1 MSIPHENVD
10 VIVIGGGINGTGVAR
25 DCALRGLK
33 TLLIE
38 KKDLCGGTSGASS
51 GMIHGGLRYLL
62 YDTQTTYLS
71 SLDSGYI
78 QNIAPFLMFR
88 IPFLYLLKKGCGP
101 NIELLETFFEVYDR
115 YAKLK
120 RGKPHTRLTQN
131 EVSEVEPG
139 LSFDGR
145 GAITFDE
152 WGVDPYRLCVLNM
165 KDAVWHGAKV
175 MLHSEVLDFIYEP
188 GKRKVIGVQVK
199 ANDHKRQNIYG
210 KIVLNLSGPW
220 IPKLCQKAGISLKLR
235 PGKGIHLVFD
245 RRISNIGFI
254 TETIDKRSVFLMPY
268 QNTSII
274 GTTDDD
280 FYGDP
285 DQLDVTQD
293 EVSYLMEAIEHVFPR
308 IRDHRVIST
317 YAGIRPTLYEW
328 GKVEDELSREHK
340 IFDHEK
346 DGVPGFITMA
356 GGKLA
361 SYRLMSEELTDLVC
375 KKLGVIQKCS
385 THEKQLPGS
394 QKIFAAKELMDLAQ
408 KHQIS
413 AYALSR
419 MHYRHGSKI
428 EEILAMIKENP
439 SWKRTVCASEPVMEA
454 EVRYVIEKEWANS
467 LDDIGR
473 RTRLGWGG
481 CQGMECVFPAAN
493 ILKEMKGNDP
503 LVESESF
510 LQKRWK
516 SIAPYLEGVSIAQE
530 ELKREVMGRRYG
542 F

>member
-1 MSIPHENVD
+1 MPTPQENYD
-10 VIVIGGGINGTGVAR
+10 VIIVGGGINGTGVAR

-62 YDTQTTYLS
+62 NDPQTTYLS

-78 QNIAPFLMFR
+78 QKIAPFLLFR
-88 IPFLYLLKKGCGP
+88 IPFLFLMKQGKGP
-101 NIELLETFFEVYDR
+101 HPELLETFFEVYDR

-120 RGKPHTRLTQN
+120 RGKPHTRLTQK
-131 EVSEVEPG
+131 EVLEVEPG

-165 KDAVWHGAKV
+165 KDAVSHGAKV
-175 MLHSEVLDFIYEP
+175 LLHSEVQEFLFEP
-188 GKRKVIGVQVK
+188 GKRKVIGVQVQSSHIQDK
-199 ANDHKRQNIYG
+199 KQNIYG

-220 IPKLCQKAGISLKLR
+220 IPKLCEKAGISLKLR
-235 PGKGIHLVFD
+235 PGKGVHLVFD
-245 RRISNIGFI
+245 RRISNFGFI
-254 TETIDKRSVFLMPY
+254 TETIDNRSVFLMPY

-280 FYGDP
+280 YYGNP
-285 DQLDVTQD
+285 DELEVTHD
-293 EVSYLMEAIEHVFPR
+293 EVAYLMEAIERVFPR
-308 IRDHRVIST
+308 IREYRVIST

-328 GKVEDELSREHK
+328 GKYEDDLSREHK

-346 DGVPGFITMA
+346 EGVPGFITMA

-361 SYRLMSEELTDLVC
+361 SYRLMSEELTDLIC
-375 KKLGVIQKCS
+375 RKLGVNQRCS
-385 THEKQLPGS
+385 THQKGLPGS
-394 QKIFAAKELMDLAQ
+394 QKIYSLEEIKTMAEKYQ
-408 KHQIS
+408 VSI
-413 AYALSR
+413 YALSR
-419 MHYRHGSKI
+419 IYYRHGAGI
-428 EEILAMIKENP
+428 EEIISMMKDHP
-439 SWKRTVCASEPVMEA
+439 SWKRMICASEPVTEA
-454 EVRYVIEKEWANS
+454 EVRYVIEHEWANS

-473 RTRLGWGG
+473 RTRLGWGA
-481 CQGMECVFPAAN
+481 CQGMDCVWPAAH
-493 ILKEMKGNDP
+493 ILKELKEKDP
-503 LVESESF
+503 MTESHIF

-516 SIAPYLEGVSIAQE
+516 AVLPYLEGASVAQE
-530 ELKREVMGRRYG
+530 ELKRGA